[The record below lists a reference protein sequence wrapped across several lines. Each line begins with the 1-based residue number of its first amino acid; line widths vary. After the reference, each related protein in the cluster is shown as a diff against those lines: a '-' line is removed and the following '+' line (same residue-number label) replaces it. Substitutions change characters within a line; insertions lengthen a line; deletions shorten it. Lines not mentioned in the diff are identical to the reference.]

1 VLTTNNATGNGNSG
15 NNEKKDS
22 NKKKCPCGCYC
33 LLEKC
38 YYLNLLIR
46 PVNWVLR
53 KEKKERVEKALKN
66 EDFKKKVQQ
75 AIEESK
81 KLTEEKAKESPANS
95 SNAITSEKK
104 VGFIWVVTAESYSI
118 LTLLL
123 QKSYILD
130 SGSTVHIYN
139 D

>member
-1 VLTTNNATGNGNSG
+1 MTSNSG
-15 NNEKKDS
+15 NNKKKDT

-33 LLEKC
+33 LPEKC
-38 YYLNLLIR
+38 YYLNPSIR
-46 PVNWVLR
+46 PANWVLR
-53 KEKKERVEKALKN
+53 KEKKEKVEKALKN

-104 VGFIWVVTAESYSI
+104 VGFVWAVTVESY
-118 LTLLL
+118 LTLTLPL
-123 QKSYILD
+123 QKSHILD
-130 SGSTVHIYN
+130 SGSTIHICN